1 MFFYAK
7 KSISVFAPRYGRR
20 RKKIWIL
27 HEESNPRLSDFASR
41 RSATEDLLSEQAQY

>member
-27 HEESNPRLSDFASR
+27 HEESNPRASR
-41 RSATEDLLSEQAQY
+41 RSATETLLSEQAQY